1 MKKANRE
8 NGTTIV
14 MVSSELE
21 ELRSIADRIAIITD
35 GRVEGILPASASS
48 TEFGALMINAKK
60 ALDKEAEK

>member
-1 MKKANRE
+1 
-8 NGTTIV
+8 

-35 GRVEGILPASASS
+35 GRVAGILPASASS